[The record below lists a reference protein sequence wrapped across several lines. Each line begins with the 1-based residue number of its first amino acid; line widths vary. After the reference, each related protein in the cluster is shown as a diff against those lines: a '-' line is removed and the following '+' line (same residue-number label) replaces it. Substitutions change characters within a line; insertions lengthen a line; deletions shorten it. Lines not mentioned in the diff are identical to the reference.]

1 MQRAIISSINILL
14 RLHPQTIQL
23 IVLAHT
29 SMATPY
35 NIDLTD
41 RWSKTRTFFPI
52 TFPPRYLV
60 FTKTTFTGLGAVY
73 GLLILTAC
81 EILAYFFP
89 DDLNLE

>member
-52 TFPPRYLV
+52 TTPSLLLLHLNAL
-60 FTKTTFTGLGAVY
+60 TG
-73 GLLILTAC
+73 IFMLTDV
-81 EILAYFFP
+81 ELYFSLHP
-89 DDLNLE
+89 VIKM